1 MMVRPT
7 CNLCPMAAV
16 GVVALFVSAASL
28 IIRHGSMLTVLT
40 DIPMLH
46 ADDVDSLIS

>member
-1 MMVRPT
+1 
-7 CNLCPMAAV
+7 MAAV